1 METGTIR
8 AFLLTGLIITAM
20 ILGVLFAPK
29 SHATTEQDY
38 QYFSLLEN
46 NGMHIKSPKIA
57 KDVAYAICD
66 ELAAGRNWRLIMTEL
81 MDGGDWDIDTAATVF
96 AAAVTVYCPSL
107 DPSVGHQMDES
118 VA

>member
-46 NGMHIKSPKIA
+46 NGMHIKA
-57 KDVAYAICD
+57 TYH
-66 ELAAGRNWRLIMTEL
+66 GRCWLRQVHTGAQDLP
-81 MDGGDWDIDTAATVF
+81 TVEF
-96 AAAVTVYCPSL
+96 
-107 DPSVGHQMDES
+107 
-118 VA
+118 